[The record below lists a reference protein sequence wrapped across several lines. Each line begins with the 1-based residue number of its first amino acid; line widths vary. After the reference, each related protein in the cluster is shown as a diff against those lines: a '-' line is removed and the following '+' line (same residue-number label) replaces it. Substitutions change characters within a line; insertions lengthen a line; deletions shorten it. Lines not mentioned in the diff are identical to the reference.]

1 MLTATDTPFPVKGWP
16 KPLPRG
22 PRGFRQRKSYSPGY
36 PTTLAENWRSWPEL
50 TVRIHELPPDVTTA
64 MIHEQFHRYGEIVY
78 MEVYESKMSYNFS
91 ARVRFSPPPSV
102 AFWETDQFIFQH
114 LDTHSHPNGI
124 PVNVRPDT
132 RPPTDWVSSHI
143 DQRRSYT
150 GRTIVKLDA
159 VRIGSRTGPDEVTI
173 AESWVYKT
181 PQPDFCLQINAYD
194 KQLSARFQ
202 VEIETPQGP
211 RLRSYRMKID
221 VAHIRRAYRTT
232 SGSGQ
237 ETIVVPLEFPPEY
250 WWKRDDVA
258 TTISNDLVWSE
269 SDTWHRAS
277 YMADRI
283 DSPLKYPVSVSCNV
297 TEQGYVDLGRWT
309 TCQFAIAPHQTQK
322 LAHLQEVLE
331 DLNVRIENA
340 DDLKIIV
347 KGQADMWKQ
356 LDHSSLPGGNATAML
371 QMWSDQVH
379 LPFEIRY
386 QLEACISRG
395 MLHEHNITREFLDKL
410 ASEDPMQVQTRLELI
425 ADRARPTF
433 NPIPYFDSLDTSEP
447 VGRKGIPGSCYLV
460 RKATITPTT
469 MYLNVPSYET
479 SNRVIRNYIH
489 MADRFLKVQFV
500 EEGEAGRLRAASG
513 LNNDEIWKRV
523 WRTLDKGILIG
534 DRVFEFLAFG
544 NSQLR
549 EFGAYFFCPTD
560 HVSCDSIRQWAGD
573 FNHIKV
579 IAKYAARLGQCF
591 STTRVLQ
598 GIPNPTITTIPDIE
612 RNGHCFTDGVGKI
625 SKFLADFIAAEM
637 PGNEGDRPTAFQF
650 RIGGSK
656 GVLVVSD
663 DVKGK
668 GVHIRPSQEKFK
680 AQFNGLEIVRCA
692 RSATA
697 TLNRQTITI
706 LSDLNV
712 PDAAFITLLE
722 QQLRQYDAA
731 TSDNAVAI
739 ELLTKF
745 VDQNH
750 TSLAIAELIRAGF
763 RSEDVQEPFVLNI
776 LRLWR
781 SWSLK
786 LLKEKARIHVEK
798 SAFVIGCVD
807 ETGSLRGHSF
817 ASEGTR
823 VKDVKTLPQIFLQT
837 INPTTGTSSVLEGV
851 CIVGR
856 NPSLHN
862 GDIRVVEAI
871 DCPQLR
877 HLKDVVVFPST
888 GDRPVP
894 SMLSGGDLDGD
905 DFFVI
910 WDKALIPEIWNWRPM
925 DFSPTKPREV
935 DRDVNSQDLR
945 QFFVQYMMNDVLPLI
960 AISHLA
966 WADEHKPR
974 SNICEFR
981 PLPTFG
987 GLYLIFLGRRLAE
1000 LHSHAVDY
1008 AKTGEPVDWD
1018 KKVMWPKRWPHFM
1031 EKDKRKT
1038 YDSVQVL
1045 GRLYDNVTKDKIT
1058 FEPDWSHAF
1067 DKRVLE
1073 RYDPD
1078 DDLLDK
1084 ARHIKAEY
1092 DRSVRRILAQLNLG
1106 TEFELW
1112 TGFAMSKP
1120 TVGSDYKRQEVLG
1133 QELETLKLRFR
1144 GLCEEAHGGNSPEGI
1159 DPFVAAMYK
1168 VTEEETTRA
1177 LQNEDDSGDEDHDED
1192 IDDSFDTTRRIVGP
1206 KAPLITFPWLFPEV
1220 MVRIARGEQ
1229 WVRKKPWYSASE
1241 RLAKPREA
1249 AMMSSVPPHIESNGQ
1264 FRI

>member
-1 MLTATDTPFPVKGWP
+1 
-16 KPLPRG
+16 
-22 PRGFRQRKSYSPGY
+22 
-36 PTTLAENWRSWPEL
+36 
-50 TVRIHELPPDVTTA
+50 
-64 MIHEQFHRYGEIVY
+64 MIREQFHRYGEIAY
-78 MEVYESKMSYNFS
+78 MEVYESKRSYNLS
-91 ARVRFSPPPSV
+91 ARVRFSPPPNE

-114 LDTHSHPNGI
+114 LDTYSHPNGI

-132 RPPTDWVSSHI
+132 RPPTDWVSSNI
-143 DQRRSYT
+143 DQRRSYA
-150 GRTIVKLDA
+150 GRTIVKLNA
-159 VRIGSRTGPDEVTI
+159 VRIGSRTKPDEVTI
-173 AESWVYKT
+173 AESCDHKT
-181 PQPDFCLQINAYD
+181 SQPDFCLQINAYD
-194 KQLSARFQ
+194 KYLSARFQ
-202 VEIETPQGP
+202 VEINTPQGS
-211 RLRSYRMKID
+211 RLRSYKMRIN
-221 VAHIRRAYRTT
+221 VAQIRRAYRTT
-232 SGSGQ
+232 GDGGQ

-258 TTISNDLVWSE
+258 TTISNERVWCE
-269 SDTWHRAS
+269 SDTWYRAS
-277 YMADRI
+277 YMADRV

-297 TEQGYVDLGRWT
+297 SEQGYVALGRWT
-309 TCQFAIAPHQTQK
+309 TCQFAIAPDQAQN
-322 LAHLQEVLE
+322 LALLREVLE

-340 DDLKIIV
+340 DDLKVIV
-347 KGQADMWKQ
+347 KGQADMWKH
-356 LDHSSLPGGNATAML
+356 LDHSSPQGSNATAML

-379 LPFEIRY
+379 LPFEVRY

-395 MLHEHNITREFLDKL
+395 KLHEHNITREFLEKL
-410 ASEDPMQVQTRLELI
+410 ASEDPMEVQSRLELI

-433 NPIPYFDSLDTSEP
+433 DPVSYFDSLDTSEP
-447 VGRKGIPGSCYLV
+447 VARRRIPEYCYLV
-460 RKATITPTT
+460 RKAIVTPTT

-479 SNRVIRNYIH
+479 SNRVIRQYSHI
-489 MADRFLKVQFV
+489 ADRFLKVQFMD
-500 EEGEAGRLRAASG
+500 EGEAGRLRAAGG

-523 WRTLDKGILIG
+523 WRTLDKGIRIG
-534 DRVFEFLAFG
+534 DCVFEFLAFG

-549 EFGAYFFCPTD
+549 ECGAYFFCPTD
-560 HVSCDSIRQWAGD
+560 HISCDDIRQWAGD

-598 GIPNPTITTIPDIE
+598 GIPNPDITTIPDIE

-637 PGNEGDRPTAFQF
+637 PGNQGERPTAFQF

-663 DVKGK
+663 DVKGTE
-668 GVHIRPSQEKFK
+668 VHIRPSQEKFK

-692 RSATA
+692 RPATA

-722 QQLRQYDAA
+722 HQLRQYDAA
-731 TSDNAVAI
+731 TRDNAVAI

-750 TSLAIAELIRAGF
+750 TSLAIAELIHSGF
-763 RSEDVQEPFVLNI
+763 RSDDVQEPFVLNVFS
-776 LRLWR
+776 LWR

-786 LLKEKARIHVEK
+786 LLKEKARIHVEQ

-807 ETGSLRGHSF
+807 ETGILRGHSI
-817 ASEGTR
+817 ASEGIR
-823 VKDVKTLPQIFLQT
+823 AKDVERLPQIFLQT
-837 INPTTGTSSVLEGV
+837 IDPTTGKSFVLEGV

-910 WDKALIPEIWNWRPM
+910 WDKTLIPEIWNWRPM
-925 DFSPTKPREV
+925 DFSPIKPREV
-935 DRDVNSQDLR
+935 ERDVNSQDLR

-966 WADEHKPR
+966 WADEQKPR
-974 SNICEFR
+974 SNIC
-981 PLPTFG
+981 
-987 GLYLIFLGRRLAE
+987 RRLAE

-1018 KKVMWPKRWPHFM
+1018 KKEMWPKRWPHFM

-1045 GRLYDNVTKDKIT
+1045 GRLFDNVTKDKIA

-1073 RYDPD
+1073 RYDLD
-1078 DDLLDK
+1078 DDLLDE

-1120 TVGSDYKRQEVLG
+1120 TIGTDYKRQEVLG
-1133 QELETLKLRFR
+1133 QELETLKLLFR
-1144 GLCEEAHGGNSPEGI
+1144 GLCEEAAGGNSPEDI

-1177 LQNEDDSGDEDHDED
+1177 LQTEYDSSDEDLDDD
-1192 IDDSFDTTRRIVGP
+1192 IDDSFDTTRRAVGP
-1206 KAPLITFPWLFPEV
+1206 KVPLITFPWLFPEV
-1220 MVRIARGEQ
+1220 MVRIAKGER
-1229 WVRKKPWYSASE
+1229 WVPKKPWYSPSE
-1241 RLAKPREA
+1241 RLVKPREA
-1249 AMMSSVPPHIESNGQ
+1249 AMMPSVPPHMKSGGQ
-1264 FRI
+1264 SMFVDRHEALK